1 MQFPPAVW
9 GPFFW
14 HTIHIVALSYPKNP
28 TYTDKRAAKEFYE
41 SLVFLLPC
49 PSCRE
54 HYSTH
59 LKANPVSTFLDSRS
73 DLFKWTVII
82 HNEVN
87 KMLEKPQWTEY
98 EVIQYYTRL
107 GARGRSP
114 VWTKEDMQEVDTA
127 SFIRGFLVG
136 IFGVGLL
143 AGGAYVARNYLD

>member
-14 HTIHIVALSYPKNP
+14 HTIHIVALSYPKEP

-49 PSCRE
+49 PTCRE
-54 HYSTH
+54 HYAAH
-59 LKANPVSTFLDSRS
+59 LRANPVSTFLDKRA
-73 DLFKWTVII
+73 DLFSWTVKI

-87 KMLEKPQWTEY
+87 KMLKKPEWRES
-98 EVIQYYTRL
+98 EVIAYYTRL
-107 GARGRSP
+107 GERGRSP
-114 VWTKEDMQEVDTA
+114 VWTPDDMKEVDTA

-136 IFGVGLL
+136 LFGVGAL
-143 AGGAYVARNYLD
+143 AGGAWVAQNYL